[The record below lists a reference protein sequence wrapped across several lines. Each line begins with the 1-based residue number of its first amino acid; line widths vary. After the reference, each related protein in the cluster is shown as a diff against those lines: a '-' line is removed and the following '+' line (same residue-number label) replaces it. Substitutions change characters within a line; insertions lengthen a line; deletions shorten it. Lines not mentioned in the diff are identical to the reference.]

1 MPEKVFVRLFDF
13 KIYNDKIE
21 VEESDDEEYKPKKK
35 IPKETIVRMYGMN
48 EKGKTFC
55 LNVIDYKPF
64 FYVKIP
70 DYWEYSEISQF
81 KSSLKRDLGYLKD
94 DLIKVKE
101 VNKKKLYGFDKH
113 KEHKFL
119 VLQFNNTIAWT
130 KARALWYDNEVF
142 GKRVYGKMDMRKQY
156 YMKLNYHHFL
166 DYFILRIY
174 HHLDGYLLMKGILN
188 LMMEKKQVV
197 IMSIVF
203 HISVLKQKMKRKM
216 LYL

>member
-1 MPEKVFVRLFDF
+1 M
-13 KIYNDKIE
+13 
-21 VEESDDEEYKPKKK
+21 EESDDEEYKPKKK

-94 DLIKVKE
+94 ELIKVKE

-130 KARALWYDNEVF
+130 KARALWMIIAILKESSRSMDTGTILYEVNCT
-142 GKRVYGKMDMRKQY
+142 
-156 YMKLNYHHFL
+156 L
-166 DYFILRIY
+166 LR
-174 HHLDGYLLMKGILN
+174 L
-188 LMMEKKQVV
+188 
-197 IMSIVF
+197 F
-203 HISVLKQKMKRKM
+203 HIKDISPSGWISFDERDIES
-216 LYL
+216 